1 MQSLMQPTL
10 SYSTTAVLRV
20 LSNEYLAEISTLVTL
35 PEHEGALILKTLI
48 AENPGL
54 DEEDAAARVA
64 EKLRELLAIDQT
76 ESELVTK
83 PLTQAQEILFEK
95 ISGDIP

>member
-1 MQSLMQPTL
+1 MKPTL
-10 SYSTTAVLRV
+10 DYSSTAVLRV
-20 LSNEYLAEISTLVTL
+20 LSNVYLAEISALVTL
-35 PEHEGALILKTLI
+35 PENESSLILKTLI

-54 DEEDAAARVA
+54 NEEDAAARVA
-64 EKLRELLAIDQT
+64 EKLRELLAIDKM
-76 ESELVTK
+76 ESEFVTK